1 MEALTSW
8 FEGLETLQQVFWGC
22 AIAGSL
28 FFVIQAVLTLIGM
41 DSSDVDVDIPD
52 GDTLDFGGLSLFSIR
67 NLVNFLVGFGWGGV
81 SFYSSVSSP
90 LLLVLIATAAGALF
104 VLMFFFIY
112 KQTKKLEANGAFD
125 IKDCEG
131 KVADVYLRIP
141 AAGQGRGKIQIS
153 VNGSVHE
160 IDAMSNGEAIGTGK
174 KVRVVEICDGS
185 SVIVESL

>member
-1 MEALTSW
+1 MGDLMTW
-8 FEGLETLQQVFWGC
+8 FEGLGTLHQVFWGC

-28 FFVIQAVLTLIGM
+28 VFAIQAVLTLLGM
-41 DSSDVDVDIPD
+41 DSTDVDVDVPD
-52 GDTLDFGGLSLFSIR
+52 GDTLDFGGLSMFSVR

-81 SFYSSVSSP
+81 SFYSGISNP
-90 LLLVLIATAAGALF
+90 YLLVLVAVVTGVLF

-112 KQTKKLEANGAFD
+112 KQTRKLESNGAFD
-125 IKDCEG
+125 IKNCVG

-141 AAGQGRGKIQIS
+141 AKGEGRGKIQVS

-160 IDAMSNGEAIGTGK
+160 LDAMSNDGPIATGK

-185 SVIVESL
+185 SVIVEMI

>member
-1 MEALTSW
+1 MGDLMTW
-8 FEGLETLQQVFWGC
+8 FEGLGTLHQVFWGC

-28 FFVIQAVLTLIGM
+28 VFAIQAVLTLLGM
-41 DSSDVDVDIPD
+41 DSTDVDVDVPD
-52 GDTLDFGGLSLFSIR
+52 GDTLDFGGLSMFSVR

-81 SFYSSVSSP
+81 SFYSGISNP
-90 LLLVLIATAAGALF
+90 YLLVLVAVVTGVLF

-112 KQTKKLEANGAFD
+112 KQTRKLESNGTFD
-125 IKDCEG
+125 IKNCEG

-141 AAGQGRGKIQIS
+141 AKGEGRGKIQVS

-160 IDAMSNGEAIGTGK
+160 LDAMSNDDPIATGR

-185 SVIVESL
+185 SVIVETI